1 MRFTR
6 FTLVVVLWIHTAAFC
21 LSQVQ
26 ISPLFTD
33 HALIQQDRPITIWG
47 SGPSDEIVTVS
58 FQKESKSTKVNSKG
72 EWSIKFKAPESG
84 GPYILR
90 MNDRVYQ
97 DIYVGD
103 VWLAGGQSNMEW
115 KMASSEGFKE
125 EKASN
130 IPRIHYFKTPRVLH
144 NKPQW
149 DITSGE
155 WIVVDS
161 SNLASVSGV
170 AYFFSK
176 EISSEIDVPIGIID
190 HSWGGTTIEGWM
202 SPKGFTDFPEI
213 AEAAECFTS
222 IEIDFEQER
231 NLVKQWY
238 KDMDAAD
245 MGIEGQWSKK
255 SDFSDWMGAQLP
267 GQWED
272 NGFSDLDGVVYYA
285 RQFQFP
291 TTSSSTCQLNLGQID
306 DSDET
311 YVNGTK
317 VGSMQNAYDKNRLYR
332 FSSSLLEENNTI
344 VVRIRDNGGGGGF
357 SSSPELMYLECGE
370 EKVNLAG
377 AWKMKIGTEKYP
389 PRPMNLGLNSF
400 PSIRYQSMMLP
411 LFKLSMKGMIWYQ
424 GETNTY
430 SNPEQYGGLF
440 RAMILDYRRQ
450 WNQEFPFL
458 FVQLANFEKVTGP
471 ESSSWAILRDEQA
484 SVLDLPLTAMAT
496 AIDIGEADD
505 IHPRNKKDVGKRL
518 ANVALSIAY
527 NKPRPY
533 KNPSISSYEMRDS
546 TLTVNFDNYG
556 LRLRSKTK
564 GINALYTETID
575 GTFTSVNG
583 ILRNNQLVVNI
594 PEGSTAL
601 YYAWSNNPG
610 RLSLFGSYGLPVLP
624 FRILLE

>member
-1 MRFTR
+1 MRFTM
-6 FTLVVVLWIHTAAFC
+6 VVVLWFHAAVTC

-33 HALIQQDRPITIWG
+33 HALIQQDKPLQVWG
-47 SGPSDEIVTVS
+47 NGPVDEIVTVS
-58 FQKESKSTKVNSKG
+58 FQNESKSTKVNSKG
-72 EWSIKFKAPESG
+72 KWSIKFKAPESG
-84 GPYILR
+84 GPFILT
-90 MNDRVYQ
+90 MNDRVFQ

-115 KMASSEGFKE
+115 KMASSEGFAE
-125 EKASN
+125 EKVSN
-130 IPRIHYFKTPRVLH
+130 IPRIHYFKTPHALH

-161 SNLASVSGV
+161 SNLADISGV
-170 AYFFSK
+170 AFFFSK
-176 EISSEIDVPIGIID
+176 EISSEIDMPIGIVD
-190 HSWGGTTIEGWM
+190 HSWGGTNIEGWM

-213 AEAAECFTS
+213 AEEAEYFTS
-222 IEIDFEQER
+222 IDIDFEKER
-231 NLVKQWY
+231 NLLNQWY
-238 KDMDAAD
+238 KHMDAAD
-245 MGIEGQWSKK
+245 IGIEGQWSKK

-311 YVNGTK
+311 YINGTM
-317 VGSMQNAYDKNRLYR
+317 VGSMENAYDKNRLYK
-332 FSSSLLEENNTI
+332 FSSSLLGDNNTI
-344 VVRIRDNGGGGGF
+344 VVRVRDNGGGGGF

-370 EKVNLAG
+370 EQVNLAG
-377 AWKMKIGTEKYP
+377 EWKMKIGTERYP
-389 PRPMNLGLNSF
+389 PRPMNLGPNSF
-400 PSIRYQSMMLP
+400 PSIRYQAMMHP

-440 RAMILDYRRQ
+440 RSMILDYRGQ
-450 WNQEFPFL
+450 WNQKFPFL

-496 AIDIGEADD
+496 AIDIGESDD
-505 IHPRNKKDVGKRL
+505 IHPRNKKDVSKRL
-518 ANVALSIAY
+518 ANAALSIAY
-527 NKPRPY
+527 NKPGPY
-533 KNPSISSYEMRDS
+533 KNASMSSYELKDS
-546 TLTVNFDNYG
+546 TLTITFDNFG

-564 GINALYTETID
+564 RINALYVETPD
-575 GTFTSVNG
+575 GTFTSVSG

-610 RLSLFGSYGLPVLP
+610 PLSLFGSYGLPVLP
-624 FRILLE
+624 FRIFLE

>member
-1 MRFTR
+1 MRFTM
-6 FTLVVVLWIHTAAFC
+6 VVVLWIQAAVTC

-33 HALIQQDRPITIWG
+33 HALIQQDKPLQVWG
-47 SGPSDEIVTVS
+47 NGPADEIVTVS
-58 FQKESKSTKVNSKG
+58 FQSESKSTKVNSKG

-84 GPYILR
+84 GPFILT
-90 MNDRVYQ
+90 MNDRVFQ

-115 KMASSEGFKE
+115 KMASSEGFEE
-125 EKASN
+125 EKVSN
-130 IPRIHYFKTPRVLH
+130 IPRIHYFKTPHALH

-161 SNLASVSGV
+161 SNLANISGV
-170 AYFFSK
+170 AFFFSK
-176 EISSEIDVPIGIID
+176 EISSEIDMPIGIVD
-190 HSWGGTTIEGWM
+190 HSWGGTNIQGWM

-213 AEAAECFTS
+213 AEEAEYFTS
-222 IEIDFEQER
+222 IDIDFEKER
-231 NLVKQWY
+231 NLLNQWY

-245 MGIEGQWSKK
+245 IGIEGQWSKK

-272 NGFSDLDGVVYYA
+272 NGFTDLDGVVYYA
-285 RQFQFP
+285 RQFQYP

-311 YVNGTK
+311 YINGTM
-317 VGSMQNAYDKNRLYR
+317 VGSMENAYDKNRLYK
-332 FSSSLLEENNTI
+332 FSSSLLGDNNTI
-344 VVRIRDNGGGGGF
+344 VVRVRDNGGGGGF

-370 EKVNLAG
+370 EQVNLAG
-377 AWKMKIGTEKYP
+377 GWKMKIGTEKYP
-389 PRPMNLGLNSF
+389 PRPMNLGPNSF
-400 PSIRYQSMMLP
+400 PSIRYQAMMHP

-440 RAMILDYRRQ
+440 RSMILDYRRQ
-450 WNQEFPFL
+450 WNQKFPFL

-496 AIDIGEADD
+496 AIDIGESDD

-518 ANVALSIAY
+518 ANAALSIAY

-533 KNPSISSYEMRDS
+533 KNASMSSYELKDS
-546 TLTVNFDNYG
+546 TLTITFDNFG

-564 GINALYTETID
+564 GISALYVETPD
-575 GTFTSVNG
+575 GTFTSVSG

-610 RLSLFGSYGLPVLP
+610 TLSLFGSYGLPVLP
-624 FRILLE
+624 FRIFLE